1 MSGQNRS
8 ASLTE
13 GNVYRTLIT
22 FAIPFLLANFIQALY
37 GAVDMAVIGWFS
49 DAAGIAAVSVGT
61 QIMQSLNSLITGLT
75 LGGTILIAQY
85 LGAGQKEAV
94 RETIGTTLTLFALAA
109 VAFTAVMLLF
119 TTPLLRLLQTPEP
132 AMEEAV
138 RYVAVASCGIFFI
151 FGYNALGAVMRG
163 VGDSKSPLLFIAV
176 ACCTN
181 IVLDLLF
188 VGGMGMGAGGAALAT
203 ILSQGVSMILAILYL
218 GRKDFIF
225 SFRLRNFRIRRDKAL
240 RLLRLGLPV
249 SLQETMV
256 TLSFLF
262 IAAIVN
268 SLGVTAAAAV
278 GVAGKFEGFAM
289 LPANAFSGALASLTA
304 QNMGANRPDRARQSL
319 YASIG
324 MAFVCSLFFFAWAQ
338 LAPDTIMHL
347 FKADEAVTIGGGQ
360 YLRAFS
366 YDFMLVA
373 FVFCFGGFF
382 NGCGCTGFTMLCGIL
397 SSLAIRLPLSYV
409 FTLLFPDNLSGI
421 GASVPIASF
430 FQIIVYALFMR
441 SGRWKRMLSK
451 QA

>member
-13 GNVYRTLIT
+13 GNVYRTLVT

-85 LGAGQKEAV
+85 LGAGQEEAV

-109 VAFTAVMLLF
+109 AVFTAVMLLF

-132 AMEEAV
+132 AMGEAV

-176 ACCTN
+176 ACCIN
-181 IVLDLLF
+181 IVLDLFF
-188 VGGMGMGAGGAALAT
+188 VGGLGMGAGGAALAT
-203 ILSQGVSMILAILYL
+203 ILSQGVSMALAVLYL
-218 GRKDFIF
+218 GRKGFIF
-225 SFRLRNFRIRRDKAL
+225 SFRLGNFRIRRDKAL

-256 TLSFLF
+256 TISFLF

-278 GVAGKFEGFAM
+278 GVAGKFESFAM

-324 MAFVCSLFFFAWAQ
+324 MAFACSLFFFA
-338 LAPDTIMHL
+338 
-347 FKADEAVTIGGGQ
+347 
-360 YLRAFS
+360 
-366 YDFMLVA
+366 
-373 FVFCFGGFF
+373 
-382 NGCGCTGFTMLCGIL
+382 
-397 SSLAIRLPLSYV
+397 
-409 FTLLFPDNLSGI
+409 
-421 GASVPIASF
+421 
-430 FQIIVYALFMR
+430 
-441 SGRWKRMLSK
+441 
-451 QA
+451 